1 MKGSA
6 EKKLPRT
13 YKEAGVDVE
22 AVKKIHKEFGEIF
35 RAKAE
40 YSEFRPLLQ
49 IGHYAGVLEF
59 GDHCFALHVDGVGTK
74 ILVAQMMNYFEPIG
88 YDCVAMGVNDIIC
101 IGAKPVAFLDYLA
114 IEKVNKK
121 VITQIA
127 KGISKAAEE
136 SGVYVLG
143 GETAII
149 PEIIKGARKQI
160 GFDLVGMTF
169 GYLRKEELID
179 GSKITKDD
187 LIIGLESSGLHSN
200 GYTLARKILLEKYSL
215 TEKIPEIN
223 GILGEELL
231 RPTRI
236 YVKPLLQAKSEV
248 PLKGVA
254 HITGGSFTKL
264 LRLAKNKK
272 VGFLLDKF
280 PPFPA
285 IFKLIMKTGKISI
298 AEMFRTF
305 NCGIGMCIITDKK
318 HAERA
323 LDIFRAHKIKAS
335 IIGRVVD
342 TYGVF
347 VKYKGRK
354 LVIA

>member
-1 MKGSA
+1 MKKSV

-13 YKEAGVDVE
+13 YKEAGVDIE
-22 AVKKIHKEFGEIF
+22 AVKKLHKEFGNIF
-35 RAKAE
+35 KAKGE
-40 YSEFRPLLQ
+40 YSEFKPLLQ

-59 GDHCFALHVDGVGTK
+59 GEHCFALHVDGVGTK

-101 IGAKPVAFLDYLA
+101 IGAKPIAFLDYLA

-169 GYLRKEELID
+169 GYLRKNELID
-179 GSKITKDD
+179 GSKISKDD
-187 LIIGLESSGLHSN
+187 VIIGLESSGLHSN

-215 TEKIPEIN
+215 TEKIPELN

-231 RPTRI
+231 RPTKI
-236 YVKPLLQAKSEV
+236 YVKPILEAKSEI
-248 PLKGVA
+248 PIKGIA

-264 LRLAKNKK
+264 LRLSKDKK
-272 VGFLLDKF
+272 IGFLLDKF

-298 AEMFRTF
+298 SEMFRTF
-305 NCGIGMCIITDKK
+305 NCGIGMCVILEKK
-318 HAERA
+318 YAQRA
-323 LDIFRAHKIKAS
+323 LDIFEDYKIRS
-335 IIGRVVD
+335 YLIGRVVD
-342 TYGVF
+342 SYGVF

>member
-6 EKKLPRT
+6 VKKLPRT
-13 YKEAGVDVE
+13 YKEAGVDIK
-22 AVKKIHKEFGEIF
+22 AVKEVHEELGNIFKAKE
-35 RAKAE
+35 E
-40 YSEFRPLLQ
+40 YSEFKPLLQ
-49 IGHYAGVLEF
+49 IGHYAGVVEY
-59 GDHCFALHVDGVGTK
+59 GEHCFALHVDGVGTK

-114 IEKVNKK
+114 VEKVNKK
-121 VITQIA
+121 LITQIA

-136 SGVYVLG
+136 SGVYVIG
-143 GETAII
+143 GETAIM

-169 GYLRKEELID
+169 GYLKKHELID
-179 GSKITKDD
+179 GSKIAKDD
-187 LIIGLESSGLHSN
+187 VIIGLESSGLHSN

-215 TEKIPEIN
+215 TEKIPELG

-231 RPTRI
+231 KPTKI
-236 YVKPLLQAKSEV
+236 YVKPILEAKAEI
-248 PLKGVA
+248 PIKGIA

-272 VGFLLDKF
+272 IGFLLDKF
-280 PPFPA
+280 PPMPA
-285 IFKLIMKTGKISI
+285 IFRLIMKTGKISI

-305 NCGIGMCIITDKK
+305 NCGIGMCVILDKK
-318 HAERA
+318 YAERA
-323 LDIFRAHKIKAS
+323 LDIFSKHKIKAS
-335 IIGRVVD
+335 IIGRVID
-342 TYGVF
+342 NYGVY